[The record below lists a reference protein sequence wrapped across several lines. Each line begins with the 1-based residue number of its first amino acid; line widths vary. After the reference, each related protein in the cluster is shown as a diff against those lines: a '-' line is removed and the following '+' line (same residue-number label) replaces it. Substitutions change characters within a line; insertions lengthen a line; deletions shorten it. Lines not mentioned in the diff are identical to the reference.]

1 MRVLVT
7 GADGFIGSLLC
18 PVLQDRGYRVRGAVR
33 KSMPEH
39 VLAFDWNVVGDIGPA
54 TNWTEALE
62 GVDVVIHLAGR
73 VHMLRDKGQDLLT
86 EYRRANTEGTQKLLD
101 TAIGVG
107 VKRLVFTSTVH
118 VNGESATADEPF
130 VESDASRPRGPY
142 AVSKWEAEQL
152 LHAATIGTEL
162 ETVIVRPALVYGPG
176 VKGNFLRLVK
186 LVDRGIPLPLRC
198 TRNRRS
204 FVSRTNLIDFLI
216 RCVEHPAA
224 VGETFLISDHEDV
237 STSELIRAIA
247 AQFQRPVRLFP
258 FPEPVIRL
266 GGRVVKKDRIINQ
279 LWGSLVVD
287 SSKARQVLDWQP
299 PVALADEL
307 ALLAEWFRKNG

>member
-86 EYRRANTEGTQKLLD
+86 EYRRVNTEGTQKLVD

-237 STSELIRAIA
+237 
-247 AQFQRPVRLFP
+247 
-258 FPEPVIRL
+258 
-266 GGRVVKKDRIINQ
+266 
-279 LWGSLVVD
+279 
-287 SSKARQVLDWQP
+287 
-299 PVALADEL
+299 
-307 ALLAEWFRKNG
+307 